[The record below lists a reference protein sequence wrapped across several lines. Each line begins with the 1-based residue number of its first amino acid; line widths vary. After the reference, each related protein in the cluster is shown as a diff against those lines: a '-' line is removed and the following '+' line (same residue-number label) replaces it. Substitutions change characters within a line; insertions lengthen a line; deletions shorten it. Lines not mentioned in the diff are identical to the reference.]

1 MLQIFNTLTRE
12 KQTFQPIRAGKVG
25 LYVCGVTVY
34 DLCHIGHARTYIA
47 FDNMVRYLR
56 AKGLEVTYVRNITD
70 VDDKIIKR
78 AIENKE
84 SCETLTSRT
93 INDMHQDFDSLN
105 LLRPDVEPKVTQH
118 MDDVIKMV
126 KTLIDKKHAY
136 VATNGDVMFRVNS
149 YENYGKLSKQDL
161 SQLQAGARVEAD
173 SNKENPL
180 DFVLWKMAKENE
192 PSWQSP
198 WGNGR
203 PGWHIECS
211 AMNSVVL
218 GDHFDIHG
226 GGSDL
231 AFPHHENEI
240 AQSCCALDTPY
251 VNYWMHSGMVQVN
264 QEKMSKSLG
273 NFFTIREVL
282 KKYDPETVRYFLLSG
297 HYRSQLNYS
306 TENLDQARSALERLY
321 TSIRDI
327 EVNQSPIDLSNP
339 QRNSH
344 IQKFVDAMD
353 DDFNTP
359 IALSILFDLAK
370 EVNQIKQNES
380 EKAKQS
386 ANLLVNLASI
396 LGLLQNSANEF
407 LQGSSNQEIDS
418 EVAEIEKLIIQRKEA
433 RTNKDW
439 AKADEARDKLNAMNI
454 VLEDGANGTQWRR
467 K

>member
-12 KQTFQPIRAGKVG
+12 KQEFKPIQTGKVS

-56 AKGLEVTYVRNITD
+56 AKGLDVTYVRNITD

-78 AIENKE
+78 ALENNE
-84 SCETLTSRT
+84 SCDALTQRT
-93 INDMHQDFDSLN
+93 IKDMHQDFDALN
-105 LLRPDVEPKVTQH
+105 LLRPDIEPKVTQH
-118 MDDVIKMV
+118 MDAVIDMV
-126 KTLIDKKHAY
+126 KTLINKKHAY
-136 VATNGDVMFRVNS
+136 VASNGDVMFRVNS

-173 SNKENPL
+173 SSKENPL

-198 WGNGR
+198 WGAGR

-211 AMNSVVL
+211 AMNNVVL

-231 AFPHHENEI
+231 TFPHHENEI

-251 VNYWMHSGMVQVN
+251 VNYWMHSGMVQVD

-282 KKYDPETVRYFLLSG
+282 EKYDAETVRYFLLSG

-306 TENLDQARSALERLY
+306 TDNLEQARAALERLY
-321 TSIRDI
+321 TSIRY
-327 EVNQSPIDLSNP
+327 IDVKTTPLVLSSDSDNAYIT
-339 QRNSH
+339 R
-344 IQKFVDAMD
+344 FVDAMD

-359 IALSILFDLAK
+359 VALSVLFDLAK
-370 EVNQIKQNES
+370 EINQTKQENS
-380 EKAKQS
+380 EKAS
-386 ANLLVNLASI
+386 ELANLLIGLGDI
-396 LGLLQNSANEF
+396 LGLLQNSPDAF
-407 LQGSSNQEIDS
+407 LQGEQDESSD
-418 EVAEIEKLIIQRKEA
+418 EVAEIERLIVQRKEA
-433 RTNKDW
+433 RANKDW

-454 VLEDGANGTQWRR
+454 VLEDGPNGTTWR
-467 K
+467 KK